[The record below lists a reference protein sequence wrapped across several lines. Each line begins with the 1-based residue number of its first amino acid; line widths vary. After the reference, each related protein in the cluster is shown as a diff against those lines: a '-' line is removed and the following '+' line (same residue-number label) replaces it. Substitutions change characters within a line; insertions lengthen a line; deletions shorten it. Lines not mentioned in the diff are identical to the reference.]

1 MFNIFIDSLSH
12 IYAWL
17 YTMVITMTTH
27 ITARIRTT
35 CIWHYL
41 YIECDIITSHLFSR
55 KLFYIQKL
63 FFEPCKLNFEFM
75 SISEVVSRFL
85 SIPKMV
91 ENKIGQLHS
100 LLCFSLLVCAY
111 EIRLDRS
118 RKQCVFIC
126 DIG

>member
-1 MFNIFIDSLSH
+1 
-12 IYAWL
+12 
-17 YTMVITMTTH
+17 MVITMTTH

-75 SISEVVSRFL
+75 SISEVGSRFL
-85 SIPKMV
+85 SIHRGSVYLMLGV
-91 ENKIGQLHS
+91 TMEMHEG
-100 LLCFSLLVCAY
+100 
-111 EIRLDRS
+111 
-118 RKQCVFIC
+118 
-126 DIG
+126 